1 MKPQRGRVWI
11 GVAWLLSIVLEEKK
25 AKGPKNEKV
34 EKAKVLPLLTC
45 YAAKVLIR

>member
-34 EKAKVLPLLTC
+34 EKDQSFTSPNVLRSESTD
-45 YAAKVLIR
+45 